1 VQGSSRYLPENLD
14 PHALN
19 IVLQKLM
26 GKEVELLELSG
37 AAYHIIGFGMKAM
50 MDGDHPS
57 MYGTA
62 EGLDDV
68 DVIRGCIA
76 AGEAKAAL
84 PIPWKF
90 LIKIGVKVLERYLES
105 LDG

>member
-1 VQGSSRYLPENLD
+1 MQEPTRYLPDNLD

-19 IVLQKLM
+19 IVMQKLM

-37 AAYHIIGFGMKAM
+37 AAYHIAGFGLRATL
-50 MDGDHPS
+50 DGDHPA
-57 MYGTA
+57 MYGST
-62 EGLDDV
+62 EGLEDI

-90 LIKIGVKVLERYLES
+90 LIRIAVKLLEKYLEDH
-105 LDG
+105 DG